1 MLPIT
6 TIDRR
11 QFLRGAAGVAVIL
24 PRLALF
30 ADASSNDAARNPRRF
45 CAMYTANGMCL
56 PDPANGIDEWSWF
69 PKQIPNVGIFIE
81 NPF

>member
-24 PRLALF
+24 PRLELF
-30 ADASSNDAARNPRRF
+30 ADVSANDAAKNPRRF

-56 PDPANGIDEWSWF
+56 PDPANGID
-69 PKQIPNVGIFIE
+69 
-81 NPF
+81 